1 MSNNKENFINIED
14 GKLGSEETNED
25 ETNSAVNA
33 ICEQIKCADCGNSF
47 TESPELVEH
56 FTRNCGCLMI
66 TQ

>member
-33 ICEQIKCADCGNSF
+33 ICEQIYCPDCGRSF
-47 TESPELVEH
+47 TESPGLIEH
-56 FTRNCGCLMI
+56 FTRNCGCLMA
-66 TQ
+66 